1 MMMAADSSPPSRA
14 LADTTLQAVRRALA
28 GYASAPSRTEELRAA
43 LSAMSEEA
51 RNKEI
56 LPERLLVTLKD
67 VWYELPSVQSATDG
81 AEQVRLLQR
90 IVTMCIKEY
99 YGDGANGS

>member
-1 MMMAADSSPPSRA
+1 MMMAADSLPPSRA
-14 LADTTLQAVRRALA
+14 LADTTVEAVRHALA
-28 GYASAPSRTEELRAA
+28 GYVSAPSRTEALRAA
-43 LSAMSEEA
+43 LAAMSAEA
-51 RNKEI
+51 RDKAI
-56 LPERLLVTLKD
+56 LPERLLITLKD

-99 YGDGANGS
+99 YSA